1 MLSYHG
7 KIMTMIKRIRRFTFV
22 VSKSNLITKRMLTTN
37 EVAQVFDTILSIP
50 GMNEAVRIDVRIS
63 RKNVLLL
70 THVIEQGLSEKGE
83 GKGGIFASAPEEAR
97 AELRDLSSDFLQK
110 AGLVEL
116 SEKLK
121 ALNPGK

>member
-1 MLSYHG
+1 
-7 KIMTMIKRIRRFTFV
+7 
-22 VSKSNLITKRMLTTN
+22 MLTTN
-37 EVAQVFDTILSIP
+37 EVGQVFDTILSSP
-50 GMNEAVRIDVRIS
+50 GMNEAVRIDLRIS

-83 GKGGIFASAPEEAR
+83 NKGSMFALAPEGDKQ
-97 AELRDLSSDFLQK
+97 ELKDISNDFLQK

-121 ALNPGK
+121 ALAASK

>member
-1 MLSYHG
+1 MLS
-7 KIMTMIKRIRRFTFV
+7 
-22 VSKSNLITKRMLTTN
+22 TN
-37 EVAQVFDTILSIP
+37 EVAQVFDTILSSP
-50 GMNEAVRIDVRIS
+50 GMNEAVKIDLRIS

-83 GKGGIFASAPEEAR
+83 GKGGMFASAPEEAR
-97 AELRDLSSDFLQK
+97 QELKDLASDFLNK

-121 ALNPGK
+121 ALSSGK